1 MLNLIGLQYFL
12 VYELRIADRAAG
24 LAEFGRLLDEGR
36 LSHTIARRT
45 SSSSAARSS
54 AMSFS
59 TSNKQITKPA
69 APGCGDAVSSVHR
82 SREIERVR
90 GSVCVF
96 ADGRRIIGRAVKAH
110 L

>member
-1 MLNLIGLQYFL
+1 
-12 VYELRIADRAAG
+12 
-24 LAEFGRLLDEGR
+24 
-36 LSHTIARRT
+36 
-45 SSSSAARSS
+45 
-54 AMSFS
+54 
-59 TSNKQITKPA
+59 
-69 APGCGDAVSSVHR
+69 VHR